1 MKLFNRTMFFIVSL
15 LFAMPTLSQQ
25 GIGAKTFFQ
34 PTQDDMKMLQEM
46 EKEINKIVS
55 GMKKEEREQFN
66 RDVEELTK
74 VMEKM
79 KPEELESFVN
89 EVFTQPP
96 APMPLPV
103 PKKEVAKRPVKKKK
117 PAPKKEK
124 VPVKKQ
130 DQALQIIDVIIKRT
144 NNFLVKAQVI
154 PDAENKINEWGKE
167 DKKIQNWQP
176 DLDWD
181 ELKLQIE
188 AFVQKLHKM
197 KEKDPKTK
205 EYKHIA
211 AFIKDEALYNNMA
224 KLKTTL
230 AIQEPKVEI
239 PPFGLEELSPESETA
254 MLVVLNAYT
263 EGFYLLNIPKGLAT
277 VMAQYEERAKELREE
292 EEAAQ
297 KRAFEEAKIP
307 ELPAPTV
314 LAGTPEAEDYYAP
327 TYRRAPSY
335 APTYRPTYAPTRRPA
350 RPAAR
355 RAPTRQTPTGKVA
368 GRPGAKIAAKSAQ
381 AETEDKKLKDR
392 KPGVKKPTVEVAKKI
407 EDPALKRPIKKVDH
421 FIDAAAQVLEDLED
435 HPILKDILKDMKKH
449 MEDATQEVDTRFAK
463 ALQSMTSNLKRATNN
478 VEQLQEKVKNK
489 KLSKPLQKRIK
500 DEIKAI
506 FDVNKDLF
514 NKVIKQ
520 TKKIRDLPQEEIKK
534 IPAKKRYAYL
544 GEKEAVQKEDA
555 ETLKFLKELPEPGS
569 IYLLE
574 DALNDLKKAID
585 KLPPKT
591 KKRRLPHM
599 R

>member
-1 MKLFNRTMFFIVSL
+1 
-15 LFAMPTLSQQ
+15 MP
-25 GIGAKTFFQ
+25 
-34 PTQDDMKMLQEM
+34 
-46 EKEINKIVS
+46 
-55 GMKKEEREQFN
+55 R
-66 RDVEELTK
+66 
-74 VMEKM
+74 
-79 KPEELESFVN
+79 
-89 EVFTQPP
+89 
-96 APMPLPV
+96 PM
-103 PKKEVAKRPVKKKK
+103 PKKEAAKRPVKKERKL
-117 PAPKKEK
+117 APKKEK
-124 VPVKKQ
+124 VPAKKQ

-144 NNFLVKAQVI
+144 NNFLVKSQVI

-224 KLKTTL
+224 KLRTTL
-230 AIQEPKVEI
+230 ATQEPKVEI

-263 EGFYLLNIPKGLAT
+263 EGFYLLNIPKGLDA

-314 LAGTPEAEDYYAP
+314 LAGTPEAEDFYAP
-327 TYRRAPSY
+327 TYR
-335 APTYRPTYAPTRRPA
+335 PTYRPTYAPTRRPA
-350 RPAAR
+350 YTPARPTAR
-355 RAPTRQTPTGKVA
+355 RAPTRPTPTGKVGA
-368 GRPGAKIAAKSAQ
+368 RPGVKAAPTKP
-381 AETEDKKLKDR
+381 EDKKLEDK

-407 EDPALKRPIKKVDH
+407 EDSALKRPIKKVDH
-421 FIDAAAQVLEDLED
+421 NIDAAAQVLEDLKD
-435 HPILKDILKDMKKH
+435 HPILKDMKKH
-449 MEDATQEVDTRFAK
+449 MTTTASEDATQKVDVRFAQ
-463 ALQSMTSNLKRATNN
+463 ALPSIVSNLKRATNS
-478 VEQLQEKVKNK
+478 VEQLQEKVK

-500 DEIKAI
+500 DEVKASY
-506 FDVNKDLF
+506 DDNKDLF

-520 TKKIRDLPQEEIKK
+520 IKSVHEIDPRT
-534 IPAKKRYAYL
+534 IDGKKRYAYL
-544 GEKEAVQKEDA
+544 A
-555 ETLKFLKELPEPGS
+555 EMGAIPDPQLPVPTEEELRPQLSPEEHEISVFRGQIRQPSS

-574 DALNDLKKAID
+574 DALNNLKKAID

-599 R
+599 RW